1 MPTFSIPQWFLPII
15 GSALGLGFYDVCKK
29 HAVRGNSVMPVLFF
43 ATLTGSLTFVAGILL
58 FGDFR
63 SAISCSPRV
72 WSLLLLKSLLV
83 GASWTCVY
91 YAMRDLPISL
101 AAPIRASSPLW
112 TFLGGLILFQE
123 IPDFRQAF
131 GMILIFG
138 GYYFFSVLGR
148 MEGFSFR
155 RSRSIHLIL
164 LGTLLGAASAL
175 YDKDLLNTVRIPRDT
190 VQLWFSIDL
199 VFILGAAY
207 LIRRFALKSVYR
219 FEWRWTIP
227 ATGILLILAD
237 FLYFYAV
244 SIPDIHI
251 SILSLVRRCNCVVAF
266 GFGCWLFH
274 DANVKRKAVA
284 LLFILLG
291 VAVLGLMK

>member
-175 YDKDLLNTVRIPRDT
+175 YDKYLLNTVRIPRDT

-199 VFILGAAY
+199 VLILGAAY

>member
-72 WSLLLLKSLLV
+72 WSLLLLKSLLG

-175 YDKDLLNTVRIPRDT
+175 YDKYLLNTVRIPRDT

>member
-175 YDKDLLNTVRIPRDT
+175 YDKYLLNTVRIPRDT

-266 GFGCWLFH
+266 GFGCWLFR

>member
-1 MPTFSIPQWFLPII
+1 
-15 GSALGLGFYDVCKK
+15 
-29 HAVRGNSVMPVLFF
+29 
-43 ATLTGSLTFVAGILL
+43 
-58 FGDFR
+58 
-63 SAISCSPRV
+63 
-72 WSLLLLKSLLV
+72 
-83 GASWTCVY
+83 
-91 YAMRDLPISL
+91 
-101 AAPIRASSPLW
+101 
-112 TFLGGLILFQE
+112 
-123 IPDFRQAF
+123 
-131 GMILIFG
+131 MILIFG

-175 YDKDLLNTVRIPRDT
+175 YDKYLLNTVRIPRDT

-219 FEWRWTIP
+219 FEWRWTIT
-227 ATGILLILAD
+227 ATGNLLILAD

-266 GFGCWLFH
+266 GFGYWLFH

>member
-83 GASWTCVY
+83 GTSWTCVY

-112 TFLGGLILFQE
+112 TFLGSLILFQE

-175 YDKDLLNTVRIPRDT
+175 YDKYLLNTVRIPRDT

-207 LIRRFALKSVYR
+207 LICRFALKSVYR

>member
-175 YDKDLLNTVRIPRDT
+175 YDKYLLNTVRIPRDT

-227 ATGILLILAD
+227 ATGLLLILAD
-237 FLYFYAV
+237 FLSFYAV
-244 SIPDIHI
+244 SF
-251 SILSLVRRCNCVVAF
+251 SLCSLFCGVLSVGFSAGASFLCAF
-266 GFGCWLFH
+266 L
-274 DANVKRKAVA
+274 
-284 LLFILLG
+284 
-291 VAVLGLMK
+291 

>member
-175 YDKDLLNTVRIPRDT
+175 YDKYLLNTVRIPRDT

-207 LIRRFALKSVYR
+207 LIRRFTLKNVYR

>member
-63 SAISCSPRV
+63 SAISCSLRV
-72 WSLLLLKSLLV
+72 WCLLLLKSLLV

-175 YDKDLLNTVRIPRDT
+175 YDKYLLNTVRIPRDT

>member
-15 GSALGLGFYDVCKK
+15 ESALGLGFYDVCKK

-175 YDKDLLNTVRIPRDT
+175 YDKYLLNTVRIPRDT